1 MKISAIGFTHIG
13 TVRSKNQD
21 SILMHDKVFSSG
33 MIDMEIGETSRFFVA
48 DGVGGA
54 PAGEVASNLVL
65 SKLNK
70 RFALNS
76 FPEHDEIIETLIGI
90 NNDLIA
96 HGNSDL
102 HLRGMATTLTGLFIS
117 GNKFRLLNAGDSR
130 VMVLRDGYL
139 VQLTKDDVIDIHEIY
154 RPITNYF
161 GGSPDQVAPLAVHVE
176 TDDLMD
182 GDIFLVSSDGIFHCF
197 SMDQLSSIMSN
208 SRSISENAN
217 LILKGA
223 LSKGSPDN
231 ISCIFIKI
239 SEK

>member
-1 MKISAIGFTHIG
+1 MKISAIGFSHIG

-21 SILMHDKVFSSG
+21 AVLLHDKVISSG
-33 MIDMEIGETSRFFVA
+33 IIDMVIVETSRFFVA

-54 PAGEVASNLVL
+54 PAGEVASNFVL
-65 SKLNK
+65 SEMNK

-76 FPEHDEIIETLIGI
+76 FPEQDEIIETLIGI

-96 HGNSDL
+96 HGKSDL
-102 HLRGMATTLTGLFIS
+102 HLRGMATTLSGLFIS
-117 GNKFRLLNAGDSR
+117 GKNFRLINAGDSR

-161 GGSPDQVAPLAVHVE
+161 GGSPDQVASLKVHVL
-176 TDDLMD
+176 TDEWLD
-182 GDIFLVSSDGIFHCF
+182 GDIFLVTSDGIFHCF
-197 SMDQLSSIMSN
+197 SKDQLSSIMSN
-208 SRSISENAN
+208 SRSLSENAN

-231 ISCIFIKI
+231 ISCIFFKI

>member
-1 MKISAIGFTHIG
+1 
-13 TVRSKNQD
+13 
-21 SILMHDKVFSSG
+21 MHDQVFSSG
-33 MIDMEIGETSRFFVA
+33 MIDMEIDEATRFFVA

-76 FPEHDEIIETLIGI
+76 FPEQDEIIETLIGI

-102 HLRGMATTLTGLFIS
+102 HLRGMATTLSGLFIS
-117 GNKFRLLNAGDSR
+117 GKNFRVLNAGDSR
-130 VMVLRDGYL
+130 VMVLRDDYL
-139 VQLTKDDVIDIHEIY
+139 VQLTKDDVIDIHELY
-154 RPITNYF
+154 KPITSYF
-161 GGSPDQVAPLAVHVE
+161 GGSADEVAPLTVHVE
-176 TDDLMD
+176 TDEWMD

-197 SMDQLSSIMSN
+197 TENQLSSILSN
-208 SRSISENAN
+208 SRSLVDNAN
-217 LILKGA
+217 LILKSA

-231 ISCIFIKI
+231 ISCIFFKI
-239 SEK
+239 TEK